1 MKENNSKT
9 DIKTKENK
17 KPDIKIFV
25 SHRIDLDAETI
36 DNPLYVNVRCG
47 AVFDKRE
54 NVDML
59 GDDTGDNISE
69 KRESFNELTVM
80 YWAWKNVDADYYGLC
95 HYRRYF
101 SLSKE
106 RYKQDIY
113 SNVVEDYISKN
124 NIEKYKLY
132 DSDYLPELF
141 KNFDVIVTEPY
152 NVSHIAKN
160 LREQYGAYKYLY
172 PEHIDVLLDIIKEK
186 YPKDYHLAKEYIYS
200 DKLIPC
206 SMFIMNKKLFNEY
219 NEFVFDI
226 LFECEKRIEINQLS
240 SEGIRVFGH
249 LGERLLGIFINCRQK
264 ELRVKYL
271 QRIVFLKTERSDELF
286 PISNNSIN
294 IVLSSS
300 DYYVPYLYTTIYSFL
315 QYKEEQ
321 DIYDIVILTNN
332 ISKNNI
338 VHLKQLEHYKSNIHI
353 RVHNIGYL
361 VKDYEF
367 KANNHVSVETFYRLF
382 IPILFKHYDKIIFLD
397 SDLIIRRNIVDIL
410 NECNLEYTINATRDP
425 DYISQFYSI
434 PKVNKYTKKII
445 KLDNV
450 ENYFQAGVLVFN
462 IKHFNQKYFI
472 KELLDFASSREFM
485 YVDQDV
491 MNYFFKDDVHYID
504 MKWNCMTD
512 CAGQRKENI
521 RLFAPKDIYQ
531 LYLDTRKSPYIIHY
545 AGFSKPWDYPWEDFA
560 DEFWKVAKKTIFY
573 ECILYRMMCK
583 QSEQISFRVVDH
595 VGRIVFPFKL
605 LKKFHKVGYI
615 RQIADK
621 LLPHG
626 TKRRKIVKKLLFR

>member
-1 MKENNSKT
+1 MEENNSKQG
-9 DIKTKENK
+9 IKVKETK

-54 NVDML
+54 NIDML
-59 GDDTGDNISE
+59 GDNTGDNISE
-69 KRESFNELTVM
+69 KRDMYNELTVQ

-101 SLSKE
+101 SLSKK
-106 RYKQDIY
+106 RYEQDIY
-113 SNVVEDYISKN
+113 ANLIEDYISKK
-124 NIEKYKLY
+124 NIEKYKLN
-132 DSDYLPELF
+132 DSDYLSELF

-160 LREQYGAYKYLY
+160 LREQYGAQKYLY
-172 PEHIDVLLDIIKEK
+172 SEHIDILLDIIKEK
-186 YPKDYHLAKEYIYS
+186 YPKYYHLAKEYIYS
-200 DKLIPC
+200 DELIPC
-206 SMFIMNKKLFNEY
+206 CMFIMNKKLFNEY

-338 VHLKQLEHYKSNIHI
+338 AHLKQLENYKNNIHI
-353 RVHNIGYL
+353 RVHNIEYL
-361 VKDYEF
+361 VKDYKF
-367 KANNHVSVETFYRLF
+367 KANNHVSG
-382 IPILFKHYDKIIFLD
+382 H
-397 SDLIIRRNIVDIL
+397 
-410 NECNLEYTINATRDP
+410 C
-425 DYISQFYSI
+425 
-434 PKVNKYTKKII
+434 KKFCVI
-445 KLDNV
+445 
-450 ENYFQAGVLVFN
+450 
-462 IKHFNQKYFI
+462 
-472 KELLDFASSREFM
+472 
-485 YVDQDV
+485 
-491 MNYFFKDDVHYID
+491 
-504 MKWNCMTD
+504 
-512 CAGQRKENI
+512 
-521 RLFAPKDIYQ
+521 
-531 LYLDTRKSPYIIHY
+531 
-545 AGFSKPWDYPWEDFA
+545 
-560 DEFWKVAKKTIFY
+560 KKTM
-573 ECILYRMMCK
+573 L
-583 QSEQISFRVVDH
+583 
-595 VGRIVFPFKL
+595 
-605 LKKFHKVGYI
+605 
-615 RQIADK
+615 
-621 LLPHG
+621 
-626 TKRRKIVKKLLFR
+626 

>member
-9 DIKTKENK
+9 EIKENK

-25 SHRIDLDAETI
+25 SHRIDMEAETI

-47 AVFDKRE
+47 AVYDKRE
-54 NVDML
+54 NIDML

-106 RYKQDIY
+106 KYEQDIY
-113 SNVVEDYISKN
+113 SNVVEDYISKKN
-124 NIEKYKLY
+124 VEKYKLN
-132 DSDYLPELF
+132 DSDYLLELF
-141 KNFDVIVTEPY
+141 KNFDVIVTKPY

-160 LREQYGAYKYLY
+160 LREQYGANKYLY
-172 PEHIDVLLDIIKEK
+172 SEHIDVLLDIIKEK
-186 YPKDYHLAKEYIYS
+186 YPKYYHLAKEYIYS
-200 DKLIPC
+200 DELIPC

-240 SEGIRVFGH
+240 NEGIRVFGH

-271 QRIVFLKTERSDELF
+271 QRIIFLKTERSDELF

-300 DYYVPYLYTTIYSFL
+300 DYYVPYLYTTIYSLL
-315 QYKEEQ
+315 QYKEEH

-338 VHLKQLEHYKSNIHI
+338 AHLKKLENYKSNTHI
-353 RVHNIGYL
+353 RVHDIGYL

-397 SDLIIRRNIVDIL
+397 SDLIIKRNIVDIL

-434 PKVNKYTKKII
+434 PKVNKYTKKVI
-445 KLDNV
+445 KLENV

-462 IKHFNQKYFI
+462 VRLFNERYSVK
-472 KELLDFASSREFM
+472 KLLDFASSREFM

-491 MNYFFKDDVHYID
+491 MNYFFKDDVYYLD

-545 AGFSKPWDYPWEDFA
+545 AGFLKPWDYPWEDFA

-573 ECILYRMMCK
+573 EIILYRMMYK
-583 QSEQISFRVVDH
+583 QSEQISFR
-595 VGRIVFPFKL
+595 IKL
-605 LKKFHKVGYI
+605 LKKFHKIGYI

-626 TKRRKIVKKLLFR
+626 TKRRKIVKKLIYG